1 VLSQI
6 DSDFHML
13 SEKDLINLELC
24 TIDGFIRQLSVQEGS
39 ILHLVRPDEL
49 LASTQIAME
58 KDYLD
63 GLYKN
68 ASERLDKLLL
78 TEANTD

>member
-6 DSDFHML
+6 DGDYHML
-13 SEKDLINLELC
+13 NEKDLINLELC
-24 TIDGFIRQLSVQEGS
+24 TIDGFIRQLTAQEGS
-39 ILHLVRPDEL
+39 FLHLVRPDEL
-49 LASTQIAME
+49 LTSTQIAME

-63 GLYKN
+63 ELYKN

-78 TEANTD
+78 TEANTN